1 MAIGKF
7 NMKKEAGQILLS
19 KCRCEAVSFLAHCP
33 RMGNDI
39 IEMWRQFSNN
49 YFSGKLRLFEL
60 LTTSGAARLS
70 GDQVMAKTR
79 SDQMVERLRNLQA
92 AAPDIEASAVVS
104 VDGLIMASAL
114 QQGVE
119 EDRVSA
125 MSAAMLSLGERISGE
140 LGRGGLE
147 QVFIKG
153 DKGAIVLTAIGEE
166 AVLTAMARQDAKL
179 GMYLLEMRRAAEDLV
194 KLVG

>member
-1 MAIGKF
+1 
-7 NMKKEAGQILLS
+7 
-19 KCRCEAVSFLAHCP
+19 
-33 RMGNDI
+33 
-39 IEMWRQFSNN
+39 
-49 YFSGKLRLFEL
+49 
-60 LTTSGAARLS
+60 
-70 GDQVMAKTR
+70 MAKSR
-79 SDQMVERLRNLQA
+79 SDQMVDRLRSMQA
-92 AAPDIEASAVVS
+92 AAPDIEASAIVS

-147 QVFIKG
+147 QVYIKG
-153 DKGAIVLTAIGEE
+153 NAGSIVLTSVGAE
-166 AVLTAMARQDAKL
+166 AVLTAMARQEAKL
-179 GMYLLEMRRAAEDLV
+179 GLIFLEMRRAAEDLV

>member
-1 MAIGKF
+1 MTKSSA
-7 NMKKEAGQILLS
+7 
-19 KCRCEAVSFLAHCP
+19 
-33 RMGNDI
+33 
-39 IEMWRQFSNN
+39 
-49 YFSGKLRLFEL
+49 
-60 LTTSGAARLS
+60 
-70 GDQVMAKTR
+70 
-79 SDQMVERLRNLQA
+79 DQMVDRLRSMQA
-92 AAPDIEASAVVS
+92 AAPDIEASAIVS

-147 QVFIKG
+147 QVYIKG
-153 DKGAIVLTAIGEE
+153 NNGSILLTSVGVE
-166 AVLTAMARQDAKL
+166 AVLTALARQEAKL
-179 GMYLLEMRRAAEDLV
+179 GMIFLEMRRAAEDLV